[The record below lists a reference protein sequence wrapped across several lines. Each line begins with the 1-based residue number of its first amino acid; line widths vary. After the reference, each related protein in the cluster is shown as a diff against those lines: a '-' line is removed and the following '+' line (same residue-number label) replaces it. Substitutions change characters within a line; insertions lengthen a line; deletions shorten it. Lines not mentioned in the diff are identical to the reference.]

1 MKKFTQSIGAIHE
14 AEAAGKSELQKSYQD
29 YFSAKLTKY
38 GVKSPAEL
46 ETAKKSEF
54 FNEIS
59 KDWERGQGATEAG
72 KADVEKHGVKES
84 QVNEGHPSTDPYAFY
99 STVKDLKDDL
109 SALEKYWKGQ
119 SMPEWAKKK
128 KAFLEY
134 GISNA
139 KEVGIKESVNEG
151 HPSTD
156 PYAFY
161 STVKDLK
168 DDLSALEKYWKGQS
182 MPEWAKKKKAFL
194 EYGISNAK
202 EVGIKESVNEAD
214 VKSDNDFKEYA
225 QNILKKAHKDDY
237 DEKKADAT
245 IDGILKKADG
255 DYGKAVGILN
265 NSLG

>member
-1 MKKFTQSIGAIHE
+1 M
-14 AEAAGKSELQKSYQD
+14 QKSNLA
-29 YFSAKLTKY
+29 AKLTKY

-84 QVNEGHPSTDPYAFY
+84 Q
-99 STVKDLKDDL
+99 
-109 SALEKYWKGQ
+109 
-119 SMPEWAKKK
+119 
-128 KAFLEY
+128 
-134 GISNA
+134 
-139 KEVGIKESVNEG
+139 VNEG